1 MREVRRRARIDT
13 GGPRRGRVVVR
24 RWRAIVW
31 RSSGGSRSRVGGV
44 VTLSVDIG
52 EVVEA
57 T

>member
-1 MREVRRRARIDT
+1 MREVRRRARIDA
-13 GGPRRGRVVVR
+13 GGPRRGKVVVR